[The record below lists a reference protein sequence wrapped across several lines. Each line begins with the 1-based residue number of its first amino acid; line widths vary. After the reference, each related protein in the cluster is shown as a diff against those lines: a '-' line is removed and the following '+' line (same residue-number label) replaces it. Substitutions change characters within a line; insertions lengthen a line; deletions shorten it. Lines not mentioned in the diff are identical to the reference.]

1 VGAKDWPK
9 NLRFL
14 TSAGGVLYR
23 QGPQGPQVALI
34 LVQSKSGPV
43 WTLPKGLVDEG
54 ESLPETALREAQEET
69 GLKARLVEKIGEI
82 SYWYY
87 MKEDNAKCKKTV
99 HYYLMQHV
107 GGSTREHDQ
116 EVQEAR
122 WFPLEEAIQVVGYK
136 GDREILRK
144 VQGMLHGQGA

>member
-82 SYWYY
+82 SYW
-87 MKEDNAKCKKTV
+87 
-99 HYYLMQHV
+99 
-107 GGSTREHDQ
+107 
-116 EVQEAR
+116 
-122 WFPLEEAIQVVGYK
+122 
-136 GDREILRK
+136 
-144 VQGMLHGQGA
+144 